1 MLDRLCHVRSL
12 ERHPARLLECSGD
25 EATLHPNGLAT
36 LNALQ
41 GTVYV
46 VVVMGQF
53 RSGKSYI
60 ASRLLGFEGVAV
72 PASLEQVTDGIDI
85 VTWPISSLIG
95 SVGER
100 CSEGDMDMHIVVL
113 DCEGF
118 DRQSLA
124 ISTLM
129 KFISVSLST
138 VVLFASAFS
147 PTAQSMAYLGQIAG
161 ASSLVSFG
169 AGLERSHQDL
179 VHVVNRASD
188 RSECFGGADPAKR
201 CAALAADLITASFKQ
216 RVTFCLPFK
225 EKPSFEASV
234 DQLRKSVIARR
245 RPMRVGGAAA
255 SGWQLVKILDFLCT
269 HRPSLGF
276 QITIAFDAEASC
288 TFSSSPPRI
297 KKTSSRKPNK
307 RRAQM
312 KTARCNAFEKMQKA
326 NAVVP

>member
-1 MLDRLCHVRSL
+1 MEAVQETGLFAFVL
-12 ERHPARLLECSGD
+12 D
-25 EATLHPNGLAT
+25 EAGANGR
-36 LNALQ
+36 Q
-41 GTVYV
+41 CCFGP
-46 VVVMGQF
+46 
-53 RSGKSYI
+53 RWH
-60 ASRLLGFEGVAV
+60 GVAV
-72 PASLEQVTDGIDI
+72 PAHSLEPITDGVDI
-85 VTWPISSLIG
+85 VTRPISSLLG

-147 PTAQSMAYLGQIAG
+147 PNAQSIAYLGQIAG

-201 CAALAADLITASFKQ
+201 CAALAADLITASSKQ
-216 RVTFCLPFK
+216 RATFCLPFK
-225 EKPSFEASV
+225 GKPSFEASV
-234 DQLRKSVIARR
+234 EQLRKSVIARR

-255 SGWQLVKILDFLCT
+255 SGSQLVKILDFLCT

-276 QITIAFDAEASC
+276 QITIPFDAEASC
-288 TFSSSPPRI
+288 TFSSSPPR
-297 KKTSSRKPNK
+297 TSRKPNK

-312 KTARCNAFEKMQKA
+312 KTARCNARKKMKKA
-326 NAVVP
+326 NAVVL